1 MGKKWKIM
9 LFVLLIGMGVLAG
22 AAAQEAMS
30 VNVKETQLRSSPS
43 FLGKVVSLLLYGDRL
58 EILGSRGPWKD
69 AKFSGERGWVHES
82 ALTEKRVVLKAG
94 ASDVDKTADSGEVAL
109 AGRGFNERVEEEY
122 KSQRDL
128 DYTWVDKMEEFGLPP
143 EVLVTFLESAD
154 LGMGTGE

>member
-1 MGKKWKIM
+1 MKKNWKI
-9 LFVLLIGMGVLAG
+9 VLLVLLFGMGILVCVV
-22 AAAQEAMS
+22 AQEEMS

-43 FLGKVVSLLLYGDRL
+43 FLGKVESLLLYGDRL
-58 EILGSRGPWKD
+58 EILGSRGPWKE

-128 DYTWVDKMEEFGLPP
+128 DYTWVDKMEEFGLSP
-143 EVLVTFLESAD
+143 ELLVTFLESAD
-154 LGMGTGE
+154 LEMGSQE